1 MKKLLI
7 VAGIMLAACGNARAQ
22 TSSAIVVG
30 TCGTPPVTYSP
41 GSPFPMTQST
51 GGNLCTGG
59 GGGGGGTAT
68 VVPATSGGVLTFD
81 NAVGATATAIKASA
95 GQLYGYHIFNSNST
109 VCYVQL
115 FNLAAGSV
123 VLGYVMASF
132 TDAHIPWLD
141 SALTSFSLV
150 AQFWMARKYVANWW
164 LWIAVDIIYV
174 GVYIYKDLDLTA
186 GLYAAFIVLAVIGLR
201 NWQRQ
206 LPGNHPP
213 AAAAAL

>member
-1 MKKLLI
+1 MSGLEI
-7 VAGIMLAACGNARAQ
+7 VAVILSALAVWLTARRHLWCWPIGLVSVLLYARIFLV
-22 TSSAIVVG
+22 AKL
-30 TCGTPPVTYSP
+30 YSDLLLQLI
-41 GSPFPMTQST
+41 F
-51 GGNLCTGG
+51 
-59 GGGGGGTAT
+59 
-68 VVPATSGGVLTFD
+68 
-81 NAVGATATAIKASA
+81 AVM
-95 GQLYGYHIFNSNST
+95 QLYGWWQWKRGAPGQDSQHI
-109 VCYVQL
+109 QPQRL
-115 FNLAAGSV
+115 PKQGLLIGLLAGVAGSV
-123 VLGYVMASF
+123 MLGYVMASF

-174 GVYIYKDLDLTA
+174 GVYVYKDLNLTA
-186 GLYAAFIVLAVIGLR
+186 GLYAGFIVLAVIGLR

>member
-1 MKKLLI
+1 MSGLEI
-7 VAGIMLAACGNARAQ
+7 VAVILSALAVWLTARRHLWCWPIGLVSVLLYARIFLV
-22 TSSAIVVG
+22 AKL
-30 TCGTPPVTYSP
+30 YSDLLLQLI
-41 GSPFPMTQST
+41 F
-51 GGNLCTGG
+51 
-59 GGGGGGTAT
+59 
-68 VVPATSGGVLTFD
+68 
-81 NAVGATATAIKASA
+81 AVM
-95 GQLYGYHIFNSNST
+95 QLYGWWQWKSAASDQDSQHIQPQRLPKQGLLSG
-109 VCYVQL
+109 L
-115 FNLAAGSV
+115 LAGAAGSV

-174 GVYIYKDLDLTA
+174 GVYIYKDLNLTA
-186 GLYAAFIVLAVIGLR
+186 GLYAGFIVLAVVGLR

-213 AAAAAL
+213 AAAASL

>member
-1 MKKLLI
+1 MSGLEIIAVIFSALAVWLTARRHLWCWPVGLVSVLLYARIFLVAKLYSDLLLQLI
-7 VAGIMLAACGNARAQ
+7 
-22 TSSAIVVG
+22 
-30 TCGTPPVTYSP
+30 
-41 GSPFPMTQST
+41 F
-51 GGNLCTGG
+51 
-59 GGGGGGTAT
+59 
-68 VVPATSGGVLTFD
+68 
-81 NAVGATATAIKASA
+81 AVM
-95 GQLYGYHIFNSNST
+95 QLYGWWQWKRGASDLDGQHIQPQRLPKQGLL
-109 VCYVQL
+109 VGL
-115 FNLAAGSV
+115 LAGAVGSV

-186 GLYAAFIVLAVIGLR
+186 GLYAAFIVLAVVGLR

>member
-1 MKKLLI
+1 MSGLEIIAVILSALAVWLTARRHLWCWPVGLVSVLLYARIFLVAKLYSDLLLQLI
-7 VAGIMLAACGNARAQ
+7 
-22 TSSAIVVG
+22 
-30 TCGTPPVTYSP
+30 
-41 GSPFPMTQST
+41 F
-51 GGNLCTGG
+51 
-59 GGGGGGTAT
+59 
-68 VVPATSGGVLTFD
+68 
-81 NAVGATATAIKASA
+81 AVM
-95 GQLYGYHIFNSNST
+95 QLYGWWQWKRGASDLDGQHIQPQRLPKQGLL
-109 VCYVQL
+109 VGL
-115 FNLAAGSV
+115 LAGAVGSV

>member
-1 MKKLLI
+1 MSGLEISAVILSALAVWLTARRHLWCWPVGLVSVLLYARIFLVAKLYSDLLLQLI
-7 VAGIMLAACGNARAQ
+7 
-22 TSSAIVVG
+22 
-30 TCGTPPVTYSP
+30 
-41 GSPFPMTQST
+41 F
-51 GGNLCTGG
+51 
-59 GGGGGGTAT
+59 
-68 VVPATSGGVLTFD
+68 
-81 NAVGATATAIKASA
+81 AVM
-95 GQLYGYHIFNSNST
+95 QLYGWWQWKRGVSDQDGQHI
-109 VCYVQL
+109 QPQRL
-115 FNLAAGSV
+115 PKQGLLIGLLAGAAGSV

>member
-1 MKKLLI
+1 MSGLEIIAVILSALAVWLTARRHLWCWPIGLVSVLLYARIFLVAKLYSDLLLQLI
-7 VAGIMLAACGNARAQ
+7 
-22 TSSAIVVG
+22 
-30 TCGTPPVTYSP
+30 
-41 GSPFPMTQST
+41 F
-51 GGNLCTGG
+51 
-59 GGGGGGTAT
+59 
-68 VVPATSGGVLTFD
+68 
-81 NAVGATATAIKASA
+81 AVM
-95 GQLYGYHIFNSNST
+95 QLYGWWQWQRGAPGQDSQHI
-109 VCYVQL
+109 QPQRL
-115 FNLAAGSV
+115 PKQGLLAGLLAGAVGSV

-174 GVYIYKDLDLTA
+174 GVYVYKDLNLTA
-186 GLYAAFIVLAVIGLR
+186 GLYAGFIVLAVIGLR

>member
-1 MKKLLI
+1 MSGLEI
-7 VAGIMLAACGNARAQ
+7 VAVIVSALAVWLTARRHLWCWPIGLVSVLLYARIFLV
-22 TSSAIVVG
+22 AKL
-30 TCGTPPVTYSP
+30 YSDLLLQLI
-41 GSPFPMTQST
+41 F
-51 GGNLCTGG
+51 
-59 GGGGGGTAT
+59 
-68 VVPATSGGVLTFD
+68 
-81 NAVGATATAIKASA
+81 AVM
-95 GQLYGYHIFNSNST
+95 QLYGWWQWKSGASDQDSQHIQPQRLPKRGLLT
-109 VCYVQL
+109 GL
-115 FNLAAGSV
+115 LAGAAGSV

-174 GVYIYKDLDLTA
+174 GVYIYKDLNLTA
-186 GLYAAFIVLAVIGLR
+186 GLYAGFIVLALVGLR
-201 NWQRQ
+201 NWRRQ

>member
-1 MKKLLI
+1 MSGLEI
-7 VAGIMLAACGNARAQ
+7 VAVILSALAVWLTARRHLWCWPIGLVSVLLYARIFLV
-22 TSSAIVVG
+22 AKL
-30 TCGTPPVTYSP
+30 YSDLLLQLI
-41 GSPFPMTQST
+41 F
-51 GGNLCTGG
+51 
-59 GGGGGGTAT
+59 
-68 VVPATSGGVLTFD
+68 
-81 NAVGATATAIKASA
+81 AVM
-95 GQLYGYHIFNSNST
+95 QLYGWWQWKRGAPGQDSQHI
-109 VCYVQL
+109 QPQRL
-115 FNLAAGSV
+115 PKQGLLIGLLAGAAGSV

-174 GVYIYKDLDLTA
+174 GVYVYKDLNLTA
-186 GLYAAFIVLAVIGLR
+186 GLYAGFIVLAVIGLR

-206 LPGNHPP
+206 LPGDHPP

>member
-1 MKKLLI
+1 MSGLEISAVILSALAVWLTARRHLWCWPVGLVSVLLYARIFLVAKLYSDLLLQLI
-7 VAGIMLAACGNARAQ
+7 
-22 TSSAIVVG
+22 
-30 TCGTPPVTYSP
+30 
-41 GSPFPMTQST
+41 F
-51 GGNLCTGG
+51 
-59 GGGGGGTAT
+59 
-68 VVPATSGGVLTFD
+68 
-81 NAVGATATAIKASA
+81 AVM
-95 GQLYGYHIFNSNST
+95 QLYGWWQWKRGASDQDGQHI
-109 VCYVQL
+109 QPQRL
-115 FNLAAGSV
+115 PKQGLLIGLLAGAAGSV

-206 LPGNHPP
+206 LPRNHPP